1 MIIMKNKLKI
11 AVVQAA
17 PIMFDKE
24 KMQRESDSYY
34 QRVR

>member
-1 MIIMKNKLKI
+1 MIIRKNTCKL

-24 KMQRESDSYY
+24 KIHRKGPSPH
-34 QRVR
+34 